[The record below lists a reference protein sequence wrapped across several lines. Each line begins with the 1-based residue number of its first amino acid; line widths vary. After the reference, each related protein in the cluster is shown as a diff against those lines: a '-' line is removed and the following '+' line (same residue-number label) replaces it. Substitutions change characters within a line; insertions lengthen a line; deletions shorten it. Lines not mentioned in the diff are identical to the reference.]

1 MKLGILCPGQ
11 GTQNLTMLEMIKDN
25 AIARDILLTASDVLK
40 EDLFKLDESKDIFK
54 NSFAQPYICAVQI
67 ATYHALK
74 DLIPAA
80 SVFAGYS
87 LGELSLY
94 GCNGSLSPEK
104 AIELAKKRA
113 EHMDKANTQIS
124 GLLSCQNIIKENV
137 ESICEQT
144 KTFISIVNVD
154 RHFIIGG
161 ESKNLEKFKTLA
173 EEKSG
178 IIKHL

>member
-113 EHMDKANTQIS
+113 EHMDKPLICVFA
-124 GLLSCQNIIKENV
+124 L
-137 ESICEQT
+137 SICSALFFANSIASLGLNEPLQPYKLNSPKLYPA
-144 KTFISIVNVD
+144 KTDVAGI
-154 RHFIIGG
+154 
-161 ESKNLEKFKTLA
+161 ESFRA
-173 EEKSG
+173 WYVA
-178 IIKHL
+178 I